1 MASIIRRRDAELAPF
16 GEPFD
21 RMVHELLRPL
31 TLWAPEMPA
40 AWSVPIDVYE
50 EGDQV
55 VLKAN
60 VAGIDPAA
68 LHVEV
73 AEDEYRVWGDFE
85 HEGEREEGRYHLRER
100 RTGRFERTGTLP
112 SAVDRDSVVA
122 EIARGVLTVRATK
135 APEGRRHEV
144 RVTVKE

>member
-1 MASIIRRRDAELAPF
+1 MASIIRRRDAELAPLA
-16 GEPFD
+16 EPFD

-31 TLWAPEMPA
+31 TLWAPEMPV
-40 AWSVPIDVYE
+40 AWSVPVDVYE

-60 VAGIDPAA
+60 VAGIDPGA

-73 AEDEYRVWGDFE
+73 ADDEYRLWGSFE
-85 HEGEREEGRYHLRER
+85 KEDEREHDRYHVRER
-100 RTGRFERTGTLP
+100 RTGRFERSGTLP

-122 EIARGVLTVRATK
+122 EVARGVLTVRATK
-135 APEGRRHEV
+135 APEGRPHEV
-144 RVTVKE
+144 KVTVKE

>member
-16 GEPFD
+16 AEPFD

-31 TLWAPEMPA
+31 SLWAPELPA

-50 EGDQV
+50 EGDHV

-60 VAGIDPAA
+60 VAGIDPEA

-73 AEDEYRVWGDFE
+73 ADDEYRVWGTFAQ
-85 HEGEREEGRYHLRER
+85 EGDAEEGRYHLRER
-100 RTGRFERTGTLP
+100 RTGRFERSGTLP
-112 SAVDRDSVVA
+112 ASVDRDSVVA
-122 EIARGVLTVRATK
+122 EVARGVLTVRAAK
-135 APEGRRHEV
+135 APQGRRHEV
-144 RVTVKE
+144 KVTVKE

>member
-1 MASIIRRRDAELAPF
+1 MASIIRRRDAELAPL

-21 RMVHELLRPL
+21 RMVRELLRPL

-40 AWSVPIDVYE
+40 AWSVPIDVFE
-50 EGDQV
+50 EGDHV

-60 VAGIDPAA
+60 VAGIDPEA

-73 AEDEYRVWGDFE
+73 ADDEYRLWGTFAHEDE
-85 HEGEREEGRYHLRER
+85 HDEGRYHLRER
-100 RTGRFERTGTLP
+100 RTGRFERSGTLP

-122 EIARGVLTVRATK
+122 EIARGVLTVRAAK
-135 APEGRRHEV
+135 APEGLRHEIK
-144 RVTVKE
+144 VTVKE

>member
-1 MASIIRRRDAELAPF
+1 MANILRRRDADLVPTA
-16 GEPFD
+16 EPFD

-50 EGDQV
+50 EGDHV

-60 VAGIDPAA
+60 VAGIDPDA

-73 AEDEYRVWGDFE
+73 ADDAYRIWGTFGADETD
-85 HEGEREEGRYHLRER
+85 ERGPYHVRER
-100 RTGRFERTGTLP
+100 RTGRFERAGTLP
-112 SAVDRDSVVA
+112 SAVDHDHVVG
-122 EIARGVLTVRATK
+122 EVARGVLTVRAPK
-135 APEGRRHEV
+135 ATGQRRHEV
-144 RVTVKE
+144 KVTVKE